1 MKKKQQI
8 DAKLVQDFQSG
19 NNEALTLLV
28 KKWHLTFCKKA
39 LWIVKDPDLAK
50 DIAQESWTII
60 INKIGTLK
68 DKSSFGSWALR
79 IVYFQSLDGLRQKNI
94 QYLKQHEY
102 LKDQIASTPGD
113 IEEESKLKLLKAINN
128 LPEQQHIV
136 INLFYL
142 KNYSIKE
149 ISKNL
154 NISTGTTKSRL
165 FYAREKLKLILKKK

>member
-1 MKKKQQI
+1 M
-8 DAKLVQDFQSG
+8 
-19 NNEALTLLV
+19 
-28 KKWHLTFCKKA
+28 
-39 LWIVKDPDLAK
+39 AK

-60 INKIGTLK
+60 INKMGTLK

-102 LKDQIASTPGD
+102 LRDQIASTPGD

-165 FYAREKLKLILKKK
+165 FYAREKLKLIFKKK

>member
-1 MKKKQQI
+1 M
-8 DAKLVQDFQSG
+8 
-19 NNEALTLLV
+19 
-28 KKWHLTFCKKA
+28 
-39 LWIVKDPDLAK
+39 
-50 DIAQESWTII
+50 
-60 INKIGTLK
+60 GTLK

-79 IVYFQSLDGLRQKNI
+79 LVYFQSLDGLRQKNI

-102 LKDQIASTPGD
+102 LRDQIASTPGD

-165 FYAREKLKLILKKK
+165 FYAREKLKLILKKNNYEK